1 LEVTTVTVR
10 SCGAIDNEVGVNM
23 PVLMI
28 ALIALGAF
36 GAIGVLLASAVIL
49 EQRSKQKM
57 AKSK

>member
-1 LEVTTVTVR
+1 
-10 SCGAIDNEVGVNM
+10 M